1 MRHSLGQTNMAS
13 QKPADIATVAQDRL
27 KILLARVPRFSIAH
41 NTYRSIT
48 FTCFPRLPAE
58 LRQKVWGYAAC
69 HERIIKL
76 NYKFPS
82 NQDWKFGIEDNK
94 VEDSQRLL
102 QFLQFALN
110 RERRLCDSIPWFL
123 SPMYVYYTY
132 TRFNSQCHILIFLLA
147 LPENSNIHLRC
158 RRKNT

>member
-94 VEDSQRLL
+94 VEGQSKAPAVLAVCSESRKEALRFYTLVPVTHVCILHIYSL
-102 QFLQFALN
+102 QLSVSYTNIFA
-110 RERRLCDSIPWFL
+110 SA
-123 SPMYVYYTY
+123 S
-132 TRFNSQCHILIFLLA
+132 
-147 LPENSNIHLRC
+147 
-158 RRKNT
+158 RK